1 MPADERALRKNI
13 LLFSLFFLL
22 FFAGIGLIMPFLSL
36 QFKAVGYNGVQISLL
51 NMLSALAVI
60 LTAPQYGL
68 IFDRSKDK
76 RLILLTSLTITT
88 VTLFLI
94 PYLRA
99 FGAMLVIYTINRVIV
114 SSSITASENLSYQ
127 VSADKNGE
135 EKAGFGS
142 LRMWGSLGFALT
154 ALLGG
159 MIFQN
164 FGLLR
169 NSRIFLGLMA
179 ATFVVL
185 LLMPESIFRERRS
198 TESGET
204 ALSTRGVIKLIAKDQ
219 YLLLTVVALALTDP
233 LFDGVRSFEP
243 IFMEELGLPV
253 SVIGLAATLS
263 ALLEVP
269 MMLGADRLIERIGVQ
284 NLVIAILSF
293 DLTRRLLVWIFPS
306 GWVVFAL
313 NIMTAISFT
322 LRLITTVHL
331 INLRIP
337 KQYTTTALTFVFN
350 TLNGIMY
357 ILSNAISGVIYDAFG
372 ARQIYLV
379 SATLCVIALG
389 CAMAA
394 RHISSEKEL
403 D

>member
-22 FFAGIGLIMPFLSL
+22 FFAGLGLMMPFLSL

-51 NMLSALAVI
+51 NMLSAMAVI

-76 RLILLTSLTITT
+76 RLILLISLAIAT

-99 FGAMLVIYTINRVIV
+99 FGAMLVIYTINRVII

-135 EKAGFGS
+135 EKAAFGS

-159 MIFQN
+159 KIFQDY
-164 FGLLR
+164 GLLL
-169 NSRIFLGLMA
+169 NDQIFLGFMA
-179 ATFVVL
+179 AAFVVL
-185 LLMPESIFRERRS
+185 LLMPESIFRERR
-198 TESGET
+198 TAET
-204 ALSTRGVIKLIAKDQ
+204 IETSLSTRGVIKLTTKDR

-233 LFDGVRSFEP
+233 LSDGVRSFEP

-269 MMLGADRLIERIGVQ
+269 MMLGADRLIERLEVK

-337 KQYTTTALTFVFN
+337 KQYTTTAFTFVFN
-350 TLNGIMY
+350 TMNGIMY
-357 ILSNAISGVIYDAFG
+357 ILSNAISGVVYDTYG

-389 CAMAA
+389 CALAA
-394 RHISSEKEL
+394 RHVSSEKEL
-403 D
+403 V

>member
-76 RLILLTSLTITT
+76 RLILLISLTIAT

-94 PYLRA
+94 PYLRV

-389 CAMAA
+389 CALAA

-403 D
+403 V

>member
-76 RLILLTSLTITT
+76 RLILLISLTIAT

-379 SATLCVIALG
+379 SAALCVIALG
-389 CAMAA
+389 CALAA
-394 RHISSEKEL
+394 RHISSEKEPV
-403 D
+403 

>member
-76 RLILLTSLTITT
+76 RLILLISLAIAT

-169 NSRIFLGLMA
+169 NSRIFLALMV

-263 ALLEVP
+263 ALLEMP

-389 CAMAA
+389 CALAA

-403 D
+403 V

>member
-22 FFAGIGLIMPFLSL
+22 FFAGLGLMMPFLSL
-36 QFKAVGYNGVQISLL
+36 QFKAIGYNGVQISLL

-76 RLILLTSLTITT
+76 RLILLISLAIAT

-99 FGAMLVIYTINRVIV
+99 FGAMLVIYTINRVII

-135 EKAGFGS
+135 EKAAFGS

-169 NSRIFLGLMA
+169 NDRIFLGLMA
-179 ATFVVL
+179 ATCVVL

-198 TESGET
+198 SESVEAPLGT
-204 ALSTRGVIKLIAKDQ
+204 HGVIHLIAEDR
-219 YLLLTVVALALTDP
+219 YLLLTVIALALTDP

-243 IFMEELGLPV
+243 IFMAELGLPV

-269 MMLGADRLIERIGVQ
+269 MMLGADHLIERLGAR
-284 NLVIAILSF
+284 NLVIAILAF
-293 DLTRRLLVWIFPS
+293 DLTRRLLVWLFPS
-306 GWVVFAL
+306 GWMVFAL

-322 LRLITTVHL
+322 LRLVTTVHFV
-331 INLRIP
+331 NVRIP
-337 KQYTTTALTFVFN
+337 KQYTTTAFTFVFN
-350 TLNGIMY
+350 TMNGIMY
-357 ILSNAISGVIYDAFG
+357 ILSNAISGVIYDSYG
-372 ARQIYLV
+372 ARHIYLV

-389 CAMAA
+389 CALAA

-403 D
+403 V

>member
-76 RLILLTSLTITT
+76 RLILLISLTIAT

-198 TESGET
+198 IESGET

-263 ALLEVP
+263 ALLEMP

-389 CAMAA
+389 CALAA

-403 D
+403 V

>member
-76 RLILLTSLTITT
+76 RLILLISLTIAT

-135 EKAGFGS
+135 EKAAFGS

-198 TESGET
+198 IESGET

-389 CAMAA
+389 CALAA

-403 D
+403 V

>member
-1 MPADERALRKNI
+1 
-13 LLFSLFFLL
+13 
-22 FFAGIGLIMPFLSL
+22 MPFLSL

-76 RLILLTSLTITT
+76 RLILLISLAIAT

-99 FGAMLVIYTINRVIV
+99 FGAMLVIYTINRVII

-135 EKAGFGS
+135 EKAAFGS

-159 MIFQN
+159 KIFQDY
-164 FGLLR
+164 GLLL
-169 NSRIFLGLMA
+169 NDQIFLGFMA
-179 ATFVVL
+179 AAFVVL
-185 LLMPESIFRERRS
+185 LLMPESIFRERR
-198 TESGET
+198 TAET
-204 ALSTRGVIKLIAKDQ
+204 IETSLSTRGVIKLIAKDQ

-263 ALLEVP
+263 ALFEVP
-269 MMLGADRLIERIGVQ
+269 MMLSADGLIHRFGVQ
-284 NLVIAILSF
+284 RIVMFVLTF
-293 DLTRRLLVWIFPS
+293 DLIRRLLVWFVPN
-306 GWVVFAL
+306 GWVVFGL
-313 NIMTAISFT
+313 NILTAVSFT
-322 LRLITTVHL
+322 LRLVSTVHL
-331 INLRIP
+331 VNLRMP
-337 KQYTTTALTFVFN
+337 KQYTTTAVTFIFN
-350 TLNGIMY
+350 TLNGVMY
-357 ILSNAISGVIYDAFG
+357 MVSNAISGVVYDTYG

-389 CAMAA
+389 CALAA
-394 RHISSEKEL
+394 RHVSSEKEPV
-403 D
+403 

>member
-76 RLILLTSLTITT
+76 RLILLISLTIAT

-99 FGAMLVIYTINRVIV
+99 FGAMLVIYTISRVIV

-198 TESGET
+198 IESGET

-389 CAMAA
+389 CALAA

-403 D
+403 V

>member
-76 RLILLTSLTITT
+76 RLILLISLTIAT

-99 FGAMLVIYTINRVIV
+99 FGAMLVIYTINRVII

-135 EKAGFGS
+135 EKAAFGS

-263 ALLEVP
+263 ALLEMP

-389 CAMAA
+389 CALAA

-403 D
+403 V

>member
-76 RLILLTSLTITT
+76 RLILLISLTIAT

-99 FGAMLVIYTINRVIV
+99 FGAMLVIYTISRVIV

-198 TESGET
+198 IESCET
-204 ALSTRGVIKLIAKDQ
+204 ALSTRGVIKLISKDQ

-263 ALLEVP
+263 ALLEMP

-389 CAMAA
+389 CALAA

-403 D
+403 V

>member
-394 RHISSEKEL
+394 RHISSEKEPV
-403 D
+403 

>member
-76 RLILLTSLTITT
+76 RLILLISLTIVT

-135 EKAGFGS
+135 EKAAFGS

-198 TESGET
+198 IESGET

-389 CAMAA
+389 CALAA

-403 D
+403 V

>member
-76 RLILLTSLTITT
+76 RLILLISLTITT

-204 ALSTRGVIKLIAKDQ
+204 TLSTRGVIKLIAKDQ

>member
-1 MPADERALRKNI
+1 MPADERALRKTI

-204 ALSTRGVIKLIAKDQ
+204 TLSTRGVIKLIAKDQ

>member
-22 FFAGIGLIMPFLSL
+22 FFAGLGLMMPFLSL

-76 RLILLTSLTITT
+76 RLILLISLAIAT

-99 FGAMLVIYTINRVIV
+99 FGAMLVIYIINRVII

-135 EKAGFGS
+135 EKAAFGS

-159 MIFQN
+159 KIFQDY
-164 FGLLR
+164 GLLL
-169 NSRIFLGLMA
+169 NDQIFLGFMA
-179 ATFVVL
+179 AAFVVL
-185 LLMPESIFRERRS
+185 LLMPESIFRERR
-198 TESGET
+198 TAET
-204 ALSTRGVIKLIAKDQ
+204 IETSLSTRGVIKLIAKDR

-269 MMLGADRLIERIGVQ
+269 MMLSADGLIHRFGVQ
-284 NLVIAILSF
+284 RIVMFVLTF
-293 DLTRRLLVWIFPS
+293 DLIRRLLVWFVPN
-306 GWVVFAL
+306 GWVVFGL
-313 NIMTAISFT
+313 NILTAVSFT
-322 LRLITTVHL
+322 LRLVSTVHL
-331 INLRIP
+331 VNLRMP
-337 KQYTTTALTFVFN
+337 KQYTTTAVTFIFN
-350 TLNGIMY
+350 TLNGVMY
-357 ILSNAISGVIYDAFG
+357 MVSNAISGVVYDTYG

-389 CAMAA
+389 CALAA
-394 RHISSEKEL
+394 RHVSSEKEPV
-403 D
+403 

>member
-76 RLILLTSLTITT
+76 RLILLISLTIVTM
-88 VTLFLI
+88 TLFLI

-169 NSRIFLGLMA
+169 NSRIFLALMV

-263 ALLEVP
+263 ALLEMP

-389 CAMAA
+389 CALAA

-403 D
+403 V

>member
-204 ALSTRGVIKLIAKDQ
+204 ALSTHGVIKLIAKDQ

-394 RHISSEKEL
+394 RHISSEKEPV
-403 D
+403 

>member
-1 MPADERALRKNI
+1 M
-13 LLFSLFFLL
+13 
-22 FFAGIGLIMPFLSL
+22 MPFLSL

-76 RLILLTSLTITT
+76 RLILLISLAIAT

-114 SSSITASENLSYQ
+114 SSSITAGENLSYQ

-135 EKAGFGS
+135 EKAAFGS

-159 MIFQN
+159 KIFQDY
-164 FGLLR
+164 GLLL
-169 NSRIFLGLMA
+169 NDQIFLGFMA
-179 ATFVVL
+179 AAFVVL
-185 LLMPESIFRERRS
+185 LLMPESIFRERR
-198 TESGET
+198 TAET
-204 ALSTRGVIKLIAKDQ
+204 IETSLSTRGVIKLIAKDR

-269 MMLGADRLIERIGVQ
+269 MMLSADGLIHRFGVQ
-284 NLVIAILSF
+284 RIVMFVLTF
-293 DLTRRLLVWIFPS
+293 DLIRRLLVWFVPN
-306 GWVVFAL
+306 GWVVFGL
-313 NIMTAISFT
+313 NILTAVSFT
-322 LRLITTVHL
+322 LRLVSTVHL
-331 INLRIP
+331 VNLRMP
-337 KQYTTTALTFVFN
+337 KQYTTTAVTFIFN
-350 TLNGIMY
+350 TLNGVMY
-357 ILSNAISGVIYDAFG
+357 MVSNAISGVVYDTYG

-389 CAMAA
+389 CALAA

-403 D
+403 V

>member
-76 RLILLTSLTITT
+76 RLILLISLTIAT

-198 TESGET
+198 IESGET

-263 ALLEVP
+263 ALL
-269 MMLGADRLIERIGVQ
+269 
-284 NLVIAILSF
+284 
-293 DLTRRLLVWIFPS
+293 
-306 GWVVFAL
+306 
-313 NIMTAISFT
+313 
-322 LRLITTVHL
+322 
-331 INLRIP
+331 
-337 KQYTTTALTFVFN
+337 
-350 TLNGIMY
+350 
-357 ILSNAISGVIYDAFG
+357 
-372 ARQIYLV
+372 
-379 SATLCVIALG
+379 
-389 CAMAA
+389 
-394 RHISSEKEL
+394 
-403 D
+403 

>member
-22 FFAGIGLIMPFLSL
+22 FFAGLGLMMPFLSL

-76 RLILLTSLTITT
+76 RLILLISLAIAT

-99 FGAMLVIYTINRVIV
+99 FGAMLVIYTINRVII

-135 EKAGFGS
+135 EKAAFGS

-159 MIFQN
+159 KIFQDY
-164 FGLLR
+164 GLLL
-169 NSRIFLGLMA
+169 NDQIFLGFMA
-179 ATFVVL
+179 AAFVVL
-185 LLMPESIFRERRS
+185 LLMPESIFRERR
-198 TESGET
+198 TAET
-204 ALSTRGVIKLIAKDQ
+204 IETSLSTRGVIKLIAKDR

-389 CAMAA
+389 CALAA
-394 RHISSEKEL
+394 RHVSSEKEL
-403 D
+403 V

>member
-22 FFAGIGLIMPFLSL
+22 LFAGLGLMLPVLSL
-36 QFKAVGYNGVQISLL
+36 QFKAGGYNGVQISLL
-51 NMLSALAVI
+51 NMLSTLAVI

-76 RLILLTSLTITT
+76 RLILLISLAIAT

-99 FGAMLVIYTINRVIV
+99 FGAMLVIYTINRVII

-204 ALSTRGVIKLIAKDQ
+204 TLSTRGVIKLIAKDQ

-389 CAMAA
+389 CALAA

-403 D
+403 V

>member
-22 FFAGIGLIMPFLSL
+22 FFAGLGLMMPFLSL
-36 QFKAVGYNGVQISLL
+36 QFKAIGYNGVQISLL

-76 RLILLTSLTITT
+76 RLILLISLTIAT

-135 EKAGFGS
+135 EQPAFGS

-169 NSRIFLGLMA
+169 NDRIFLGLMV
-179 ATFVVL
+179 ATCVVL

-198 TESGET
+198 SESVEAPLGT
-204 ALSTRGVIKLIAKDQ
+204 HGVIHLIAEDR
-219 YLLLTVVALALTDP
+219 YLLLTVIALALTDP

-243 IFMEELGLPV
+243 IFMAELGLPV

-269 MMLGADRLIERIGVQ
+269 MMLGADHLIERLGAR
-284 NLVIAILSF
+284 NLVIAILAF
-293 DLTRRLLVWIFPS
+293 DLTRRLLVWLFPS
-306 GWVVFAL
+306 GWMVFAL

-322 LRLITTVHL
+322 LRLVTTVHL
-331 INLRIP
+331 VNVRIP
-337 KQYTTTALTFVFN
+337 KQYTTTAFTFVFN
-350 TLNGIMY
+350 TMNGIMY
-357 ILSNAISGVIYDAFG
+357 ILSNAISGVIYDSYG

-389 CAMAA
+389 CALAA

-403 D
+403 V

>member
-1 MPADERALRKNI
+1 
-13 LLFSLFFLL
+13 
-22 FFAGIGLIMPFLSL
+22 
-36 QFKAVGYNGVQISLL
+36 
-51 NMLSALAVI
+51 
-60 LTAPQYGL
+60 
-68 IFDRSKDK
+68 
-76 RLILLTSLTITT
+76 
-88 VTLFLI
+88 
-94 PYLRA
+94 
-99 FGAMLVIYTINRVIV
+99 
-114 SSSITASENLSYQ
+114 
-127 VSADKNGE
+127 
-135 EKAGFGS
+135 
-142 LRMWGSLGFALT
+142 
-154 ALLGG
+154 
-159 MIFQN
+159 
-164 FGLLR
+164 
-169 NSRIFLGLMA
+169 
-179 ATFVVL
+179 
-185 LLMPESIFRERRS
+185 
-198 TESGET
+198 
-204 ALSTRGVIKLIAKDQ
+204 
-219 YLLLTVVALALTDP
+219 VVALALTDP

-269 MMLGADRLIERIGVQ
+269 MMLGADRLIERLEVK

-337 KQYTTTALTFVFN
+337 KQYTTTAFTFVFN
-350 TLNGIMY
+350 TMNGIMY

-389 CAMAA
+389 CALAA

-403 D
+403 V

>member
-76 RLILLTSLTITT
+76 RLILLISLTIAT

-99 FGAMLVIYTINRVIV
+99 FGAMLVIYTISRVIV

-198 TESGET
+198 IESCET
-204 ALSTRGVIKLIAKDQ
+204 ALSTRGVIKLISKDQ

-389 CAMAA
+389 CALAA

-403 D
+403 V

>member
-1 MPADERALRKNI
+1 M
-13 LLFSLFFLL
+13 
-22 FFAGIGLIMPFLSL
+22 MPFLSL
-36 QFKAVGYNGVQISLL
+36 QFKAIGYNGVQISLL

-76 RLILLTSLTITT
+76 RLILLISLAIAT

-99 FGAMLVIYTINRVIV
+99 FGAMLVIYTINRVII

-135 EKAGFGS
+135 EQPAFGS

-169 NSRIFLGLMA
+169 NDRIFLGLMA
-179 ATFVVL
+179 ATCVVL

-198 TESGET
+198 SESVEAPLGT
-204 ALSTRGVIKLIAKDQ
+204 HGVIHLIAEDR
-219 YLLLTVVALALTDP
+219 YLLLTVIALALTDP

-243 IFMEELGLPV
+243 IFMAELGLPV

-269 MMLGADRLIERIGVQ
+269 MMLGADHLIERLGAR
-284 NLVIAILSF
+284 NLVIAILAF
-293 DLTRRLLVWIFPS
+293 DLTRRLLVWLFPS
-306 GWVVFAL
+306 GWMVFAL

-322 LRLITTVHL
+322 LRLVTTVHL
-331 INLRIP
+331 VNVRIP
-337 KQYTTTALTFVFN
+337 KQYTTTAFTFVFN
-350 TLNGIMY
+350 TMNGIMY
-357 ILSNAISGVIYDAFG
+357 ILSNAISGVIYDSYG
-372 ARQIYLV
+372 ARHIYLV

-389 CAMAA
+389 CALAA

-403 D
+403 V

>member
-1 MPADERALRKNI
+1 MPADERALRKNV

-76 RLILLTSLTITT
+76 RLILLISLTIAT

-99 FGAMLVIYTINRVIV
+99 FGAMLVIYTINRVII

-135 EKAGFGS
+135 EKAAFGS

-159 MIFQN
+159 KIFQDY
-164 FGLLR
+164 GLLL
-169 NSRIFLGLMA
+169 NDRIFLGFMA
-179 ATFVVL
+179 AAFVVL
-185 LLMPESIFRERRS
+185 FLMPESIFRERH
-198 TESGET
+198 TAET
-204 ALSTRGVIKLIAKDQ
+204 IETSLSTRGVIKLIAKDQ

-269 MMLGADRLIERIGVQ
+269 MMLGADRLIDRIGVQ

-389 CAMAA
+389 CALAA
-394 RHISSEKEL
+394 RHISPEKEL
-403 D
+403 V

>member
-76 RLILLTSLTITT
+76 RLILLISLTIVT

-198 TESGET
+198 IESGET

-389 CAMAA
+389 CALAA

-403 D
+403 V

>member
-22 FFAGIGLIMPFLSL
+22 FFAGLGLMMPFLSL

-76 RLILLTSLTITT
+76 RLILLISLAIAT

-99 FGAMLVIYTINRVIV
+99 FGAMLVIYTINRVII

-135 EKAGFGS
+135 EKAAFGS

-159 MIFQN
+159 KIFQDY
-164 FGLLR
+164 GLLL
-169 NSRIFLGLMA
+169 NDQIFLGFMA
-179 ATFVVL
+179 AAFVVL
-185 LLMPESIFRERRS
+185 LLMPESIFRERR
-198 TESGET
+198 TAET
-204 ALSTRGVIKLIAKDQ
+204 IETSLSTRGVIKLIAKDR

-269 MMLGADRLIERIGVQ
+269 MMLSADGLIHRFGVQ
-284 NLVIAILSF
+284 RIVMFVLTF
-293 DLTRRLLVWIFPS
+293 DLIRRLLVWFVPN
-306 GWVVFAL
+306 GWVVFGL
-313 NIMTAISFT
+313 NILTAVSFT
-322 LRLITTVHL
+322 LRLVSTVHL
-331 INLRIP
+331 VNLRMP
-337 KQYTTTALTFVFN
+337 KQYTTTAVTFIFN
-350 TLNGIMY
+350 TLNGVMY
-357 ILSNAISGVIYDAFG
+357 MVSNAISGVVYDTYG

-389 CAMAA
+389 CALAA

-403 D
+403 V

>member
-76 RLILLTSLTITT
+76 RLILLISLTIAT

-99 FGAMLVIYTINRVIV
+99 FGAMLVIYTINRVII

-169 NSRIFLGLMA
+169 NSRIFLALMV

-263 ALLEVP
+263 ALLEMP

-389 CAMAA
+389 CALAA

-403 D
+403 V

>member
-22 FFAGIGLIMPFLSL
+22 FFAGLGLMMPFLSL
-36 QFKAVGYNGVQISLL
+36 QFKAIGYNGVQISLL

-76 RLILLTSLTITT
+76 RLILLISLAIAT

-99 FGAMLVIYTINRVIV
+99 FGAMLVIYTINRVII

-135 EKAGFGS
+135 EQPAFGR

-169 NSRIFLGLMA
+169 NDRIFLGLMA
-179 ATFVVL
+179 ATCVVL

-198 TESGET
+198 SESVEAPLGT
-204 ALSTRGVIKLIAKDQ
+204 HGVIHLIAEDR
-219 YLLLTVVALALTDP
+219 YLLLTVIALALTDP

-243 IFMEELGLPV
+243 IFMAELGLPV

-269 MMLGADRLIERIGVQ
+269 MMLGADHLIERLGAR
-284 NLVIAILSF
+284 NLVIAILAF
-293 DLTRRLLVWIFPS
+293 DLTRRLLVWLFPS
-306 GWVVFAL
+306 GWMVFAL

-322 LRLITTVHL
+322 LRLVTTVHL
-331 INLRIP
+331 VNVRIP
-337 KQYTTTALTFVFN
+337 KQYTTTAFTFVFN
-350 TLNGIMY
+350 TMNGIMY
-357 ILSNAISGVIYDAFG
+357 ILSNAISGVIYDSYG

-379 SATLCVIALG
+379 SAALCVIALG
-389 CAMAA
+389 CALAA

-403 D
+403 V

>member
-22 FFAGIGLIMPFLSL
+22 FFAGLGLMMPFLSL

-76 RLILLTSLTITT
+76 RLILLISLAIAT

-99 FGAMLVIYTINRVIV
+99 FGAMLVIYTINRVII

-198 TESGET
+198 IESCET
-204 ALSTRGVIKLIAKDQ
+204 ALSTRGVIKLISKDQ

-389 CAMAA
+389 CALAA

-403 D
+403 V

>member
-1 MPADERALRKNI
+1 MPADERVLRKNI

-22 FFAGIGLIMPFLSL
+22 FFAGLGLMMPFLSL

-76 RLILLTSLTITT
+76 RLILLISLAIAT

-99 FGAMLVIYTINRVIV
+99 FGAMLVIYTIIRVII

-135 EKAGFGS
+135 EKAAFGS

-159 MIFQN
+159 KIFQDY
-164 FGLLR
+164 GLLL
-169 NSRIFLGLMA
+169 NDQIFLGFMA
-179 ATFVVL
+179 AAFVVL
-185 LLMPESIFRERRS
+185 LLMPESIFRERR
-198 TESGET
+198 TAET
-204 ALSTRGVIKLIAKDQ
+204 IETSLSTRGVIKLIAKDQ

-263 ALLEVP
+263 ALFEVP
-269 MMLGADRLIERIGVQ
+269 MMLSADGLIHRFGVQ
-284 NLVIAILSF
+284 RIVMFVLTF
-293 DLTRRLLVWIFPS
+293 DLIRRLLVWFVPN
-306 GWVVFAL
+306 GWVVFGL
-313 NIMTAISFT
+313 NILTAVSFT
-322 LRLITTVHL
+322 LRLVSTVHL
-331 INLRIP
+331 VNLRMP
-337 KQYTTTALTFVFN
+337 KQYTTTAVTFIFN
-350 TLNGIMY
+350 TLNGVMY
-357 ILSNAISGVIYDAFG
+357 MVSNAISGVVYDTYG

-389 CAMAA
+389 CALAA
-394 RHISSEKEL
+394 RHVSSEKEPV
-403 D
+403 

>member
-76 RLILLTSLTITT
+76 RLILLISLTITT

-99 FGAMLVIYTINRVIV
+99 FGVMLVIYTINRVIV

-198 TESGET
+198 TESSET

-389 CAMAA
+389 CALAA
-394 RHISSEKEL
+394 RHISSEKEPV
-403 D
+403 